1 MKTIDVRTRI
11 QLKNILFM
19 TDFSSAADAAAPYA
33 AELAK
38 RYGAKLHAL
47 HVRPPV
53 INPMTPPETWKG
65 LEEAAEIVA
74 ERRRHELLNTF
85 AGVQTEILIN
95 EGDLWSNVAAAIE
108 GCNIDLIVM
117 GTRGRS
123 GIGKLL
129 LGSIAEEIFRQAP
142 CPVLTVGPHA
152 PTEPKRGGEFTRILF
167 ATDFTPESVAAASY
181 AISLAQECQAYLTL
195 LHVIA
200 EPKPGDF
207 VGPAELTASSEQLM
221 RNLVPPE
228 AELWCVPRYVVER
241 GKPAEKILEV
251 AASQGADLIVL
262 GVRQPSGVPGA
273 ATHLPIATAH
283 KVVSQA
289 PCPVLSV
296 RG

>member
-117 GTRGRS
+117 GTRAAPASASFCWVRS
-123 GIGKLL
+123 
-129 LGSIAEEIFRQAP
+129 Q
-142 CPVLTVGPHA
+142 
-152 PTEPKRGGEFTRILF
+152 KRSFDKR
-167 ATDFTPESVAAASY
+167 
-181 AISLAQECQAYLTL
+181 
-195 LHVIA
+195 
-200 EPKPGDF
+200 
-207 VGPAELTASSEQLM
+207 PA
-221 RNLVPPE
+221 R
-228 AELWCVPRYVVER
+228 C
-241 GKPAEKILEV
+241 
-251 AASQGADLIVL
+251 
-262 GVRQPSGVPGA
+262 
-273 ATHLPIATAH
+273 
-283 KVVSQA
+283 
-289 PCPVLSV
+289 
-296 RG
+296 